1 MTVSASQRYPDR
13 GIRGPSAVSR
23 AVRILTCSHPRSR
36 LAAVASGDE
45 GVATLSL
52 RVITPGGS
60 DDDAFSACM
69 GGPVHWG
76 EAVGTGSTTA
86 R

>member
-1 MTVSASQRYPDR
+1 M
-13 GIRGPSAVSR
+13 
-23 AVRILTCSHPRSR
+23 
-36 LAAVASGDE
+36 ASGDE

-76 EAVGTGSTTA
+76 EALGTGSTTA